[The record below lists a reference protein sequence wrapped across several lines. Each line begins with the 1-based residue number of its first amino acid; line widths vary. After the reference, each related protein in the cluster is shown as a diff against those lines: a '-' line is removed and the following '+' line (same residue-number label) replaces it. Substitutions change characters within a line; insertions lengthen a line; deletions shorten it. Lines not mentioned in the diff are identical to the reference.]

1 MGLGGRRHHTA
12 AMGPHSR
19 QQSIQQST
27 NMLCTRYTLLRLE
40 KNNIT
45 INMTIIA
52 RRVEDD
58 NATTIASLMVDAAV
72 IRLLWGHSPGNKAYN
87 NQLT

>member
-1 MGLGGRRHHTA
+1 MR
-12 AMGPHSR
+12 PHSR

-27 NMLCTRYTLLRLE
+27 NMLCDRSTLLKLE

-52 RRVEDD
+52 HRVDD
-58 NATTIASLMVDAAV
+58 DDATTIASLMADAV
-72 IRLLWGHSPGNKAYN
+72 IIRSLWGHTPGNKTYN

>member
-1 MGLGGRRHHTA
+1 
-12 AMGPHSR
+12 
-19 QQSIQQST
+19 
-27 NMLCTRYTLLRLE
+27 MLCDRSTSLKLE

-52 RRVEDD
+52 RHVDND
-58 NATTIASLMVDAAV
+58 NATKIASLMADAV
-72 IRLLWGHSPGNKAYN
+72 IIRPLWGHTPGNNAYN

>member
-1 MGLGGRRHHTA
+1 
-12 AMGPHSR
+12 
-19 QQSIQQST
+19 
-27 NMLCTRYTLLRLE
+27 MLCGRSTSLKLE

-52 RRVEDD
+52 RRVDD
-58 NATTIASLMVDAAV
+58 DDATTIASLMADAV
-72 IRLLWGHSPGNKAYN
+72 IIRPLWGHTPGNKAYN

>member
-1 MGLGGRRHHTA
+1 
-12 AMGPHSR
+12 
-19 QQSIQQST
+19 
-27 NMLCTRYTLLRLE
+27 MLCDRSTSLKLE

-52 RRVEDD
+52 RCVDD
-58 NATTIASLMVDAAV
+58 DDATMIASLMADA
-72 IRLLWGHSPGNKAYN
+72 IIIWPLWGHTPGNKAYN